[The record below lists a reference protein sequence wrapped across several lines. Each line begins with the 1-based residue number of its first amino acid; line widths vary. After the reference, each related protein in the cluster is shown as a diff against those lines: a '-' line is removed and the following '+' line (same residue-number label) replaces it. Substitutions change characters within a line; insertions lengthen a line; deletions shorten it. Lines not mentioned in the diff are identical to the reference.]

1 VLDSALTIGLV
12 LGVGL
17 LSSFVIDDFVTPQ
30 AEKCWRRPTGALLIH
45 CGLWLIVFA
54 IEFMQFQRLWVSAFL
69 TATIQ
74 CVLVIIN
81 HAKYAA
87 LREPFIYQ
95 DVQYLVDA
103 CRFPRLYVPF
113 FGWGRTLVCIGLLIF
128 GLLVVLRLEAP
139 VTEQSGVWTAVVLC
153 IAFAMLGAVFVF
165 IGSRSVFTLSFRPEE
180 DIHRYGLLPALWLY
194 FRAERQAVPK
204 PKGISSLV
212 GEAEE
217 LHLDSPQLNSPH
229 LNSPHVIV
237 VQSESFFDIRRWCPA
252 VDASVLTHFDRTCA
266 ESIACGVMAV
276 PAWGANT
283 VRTEFSFLTGIALER
298 LGIDRFNPYRR
309 LVSAQTPSL
318 ARQYQQRGYRTV
330 AIHPYSGKF
339 YHRDRLFPLL
349 GFDRLI
355 DISEFEPPEAGY
367 PYVGD
372 LAVAQKIEHLLQE
385 HEREGDTRPL
395 FIFVITMENHGPL
408 HLENFSAE
416 QAQRWLVSELPA
428 GCSDIPVYLRHLANA
443 DAMVGR
449 LTAALAQNKARPGVL
464 CWYGDH
470 VPIMDGAYAK
480 LGAPAGCTDYFI
492 WRSDRLATAACPPA
506 EASIDMLGQSLLRAT
521 NAL

>member
-1 VLDSALTIGLV
+1 
-12 LGVGL
+12 
-17 LSSFVIDDFVTPQ
+17 
-30 AEKCWRRPTGALLIH
+30 
-45 CGLWLIVFA
+45 
-54 IEFMQFQRLWVSAFL
+54 
-69 TATIQ
+69 
-74 CVLVIIN
+74 
-81 HAKYAA
+81 
-87 LREPFIYQ
+87 
-95 DVQYLVDA
+95 
-103 CRFPRLYVPF
+103 
-113 FGWGRTLVCIGLLIF
+113 
-128 GLLVVLRLEAP
+128 
-139 VTEQSGVWTAVVLC
+139 
-153 IAFAMLGAVFVF
+153 
-165 IGSRSVFTLSFRPEE
+165 
-180 DIHRYGLLPALWLY
+180 
-194 FRAERQAVPK
+194 
-204 PKGISSLV
+204 
-212 GEAEE
+212 
-217 LHLDSPQLNSPH
+217 
-229 LNSPHVIV
+229 
-237 VQSESFFDIRRWCPA
+237 
-252 VDASVLTHFDRTCA
+252 
-266 ESIACGVMAV
+266 MAV

-408 HLENFSAE
+408 HLENLSAE

>member
-1 VLDSALTIGLV
+1 
-12 LGVGL
+12 
-17 LSSFVIDDFVTPQ
+17 
-30 AEKCWRRPTGALLIH
+30 
-45 CGLWLIVFA
+45 
-54 IEFMQFQRLWVSAFL
+54 
-69 TATIQ
+69 
-74 CVLVIIN
+74 
-81 HAKYAA
+81 
-87 LREPFIYQ
+87 
-95 DVQYLVDA
+95 
-103 CRFPRLYVPF
+103 
-113 FGWGRTLVCIGLLIF
+113 
-128 GLLVVLRLEAP
+128 
-139 VTEQSGVWTAVVLC
+139 
-153 IAFAMLGAVFVF
+153 
-165 IGSRSVFTLSFRPEE
+165 
-180 DIHRYGLLPALWLY
+180 
-194 FRAERQAVPK
+194 
-204 PKGISSLV
+204 V

-252 VDASVLTHFDRTCA
+252 VDPSVLTHFDRACA
-266 ESIACGVMAV
+266 QSVACGVMAV

-408 HLENFSAE
+408 HLENLSAE